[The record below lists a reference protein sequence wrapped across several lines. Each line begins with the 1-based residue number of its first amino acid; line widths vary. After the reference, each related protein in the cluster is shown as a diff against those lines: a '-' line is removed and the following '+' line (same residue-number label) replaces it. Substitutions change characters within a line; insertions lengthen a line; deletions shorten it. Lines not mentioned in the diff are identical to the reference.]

1 MRHLQCI
8 WICPHNDLI
17 DRFLCAD
24 RTRLANVQCGGGQ
37 TVIEA
42 NNSVELLTGI
52 SVNVTTTNDDGT
64 VTYQIL
70 EIDYK
75 RLRGVCIYLEVCA
88 YLQ

>member
-1 MRHLQCI
+1 M
-8 WICPHNDLI
+8 
-17 DRFLCAD
+17 D

-42 NNSVELLTGI
+42 DNSLDLLTGVK
-52 SVNVTTTNDDGT
+52 VNVTTTNDDGT

-70 EIDYK
+70 EIDYN
-75 RLRGVCIYLEVCA
+75 RLRKVCVYLAVCA